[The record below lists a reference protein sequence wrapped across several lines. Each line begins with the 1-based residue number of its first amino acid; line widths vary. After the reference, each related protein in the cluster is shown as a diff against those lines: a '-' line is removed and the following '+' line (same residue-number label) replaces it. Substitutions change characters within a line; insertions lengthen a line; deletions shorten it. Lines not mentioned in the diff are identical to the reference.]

1 MACAMGEVGTGLPE
15 RDTGQGIEIAAARA
29 FRKTRRADRNHAL
42 QGQREEALLLVR
54 HLADGE
60 CAGDV
65 GGAVYILRA
74 RIDQEHLGRPD
85 LSVAFRRH
93 AVMHDRSILAGPRNG
108 VERDILEWVLHAL
121 ADRGAH
127 GLELLRRRDLRQAAM
142 RLLVEPVEELD
153 HGHAIL
159 QMGGSRAI
167 ELDHVLH
174 GASELCRIIALD
186 HLATAVANHAGE
198 CVWREIGIDEDAG
211 TIAGHPFQPLGQDG
225 RIDLLAKVAQIALDL
240 KIGLCAVEEEFG
252 RAVCLDDRAR
262 QRMRRMRYVAAPQIE
277 DPGDRRGIGNQNSRQ
292 IFLGE
297 IGADLLQLIGSR

>member
-1 MACAMGEVGTGLPE
+1 
-15 RDTGQGIEIAAARA
+15 
-29 FRKTRRADRNHAL
+29 
-42 QGQREEALLLVR
+42 
-54 HLADGE
+54 
-60 CAGDV
+60 
-65 GGAVYILRA
+65 
-74 RIDQEHLGRPD
+74 
-85 LSVAFRRH
+85 
-93 AVMHDRSILAGPRNG
+93 
-108 VERDILEWVLHAL
+108 
-121 ADRGAH
+121 
-127 GLELLRRRDLRQAAM
+127 M
-142 RLLVEPVEELD
+142 RLLVEPVEELH
-153 HGHAIL
+153 HGNTIL
-159 QMGGSRAI
+159 QMGGSGAI

-174 GASELCRIIALD
+174 GASKLCRIIALD